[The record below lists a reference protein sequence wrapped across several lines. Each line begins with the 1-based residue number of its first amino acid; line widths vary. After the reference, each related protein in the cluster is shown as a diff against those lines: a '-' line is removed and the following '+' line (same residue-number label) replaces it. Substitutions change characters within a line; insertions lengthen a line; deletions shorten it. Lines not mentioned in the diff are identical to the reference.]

1 MQMKREN
8 IADRGIWTAKKR
20 YILNVWDSEGV
31 RYKEPKMK
39 IMGLETARS
48 STPAYFRDKLYAA
61 FKIIIG
67 KTNDELIA
75 FINDV
80 RAETRERPY
89 DEVAFP
95 RGVNNLAKYRHPTE
109 IYQKGT
115 PIAVRGA
122 LLYNHYVRKYKVE
135 NKHPLI
141 QEGEKI
147 KFMYLKTPNP
157 LHENIISFFGELP
170 KEFGIE
176 KYVDYQTQFEK
187 SFLEPLKNVLQC
199 IGWTHEKTITI
210 SSFFS

>member
-1 MQMKREN
+1 MKREN

-67 KTNDELIA
+67 KTNDELIN

-80 RAETRERPY
+80 RTETRLRPY
-89 DEVAFP
+89 EEVAFP

-109 IYQKGT
+109 IYTKGT
-115 PIAVRGA
+115 PIHVRGA
-122 LLYNHYVRKYKVE
+122 LLYNHYVRKHKVE

-157 LHENIISFFGELP
+157 LHENAISFFGELP

-187 SFLEPLKNVLQC
+187 SFLEPLKTILDA
-199 IGWTHEKTITI
+199 IGWSVEKTVNLEL
-210 SSFFS
+210 FFG